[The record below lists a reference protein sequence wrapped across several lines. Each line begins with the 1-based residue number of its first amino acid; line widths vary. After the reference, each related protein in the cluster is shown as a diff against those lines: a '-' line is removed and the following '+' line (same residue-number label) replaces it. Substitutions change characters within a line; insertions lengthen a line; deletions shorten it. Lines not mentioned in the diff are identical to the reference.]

1 MGGRLMVMVPPMG
14 NTDAVV
20 NAKVVIPVV
29 VRCATLSPAASVS
42 DALVTCPPIAGDT
55 LDELATS
62 ALVATVKPVET
73 DSLGAPVVSCPAAN
87 VMICAPA
94 GSVAVAVVHTM
105 VRVAGVIAHPDNVA
119 RPDPVG
125 SAPTGVAGPVK

>member
-1 MGGRLMVMVPPMG
+1 M
-14 NTDAVV
+14 
-20 NAKVVIPVV
+20 
-29 VRCATLSPAASVS
+29 
-42 DALVTCPPIAGDT
+42 
-55 LDELATS
+55 TS
-62 ALVATVKPVET
+62 A
-73 DSLGAPVVSCPAAN
+73 SLGAPVVSCPAAN

>member
-1 MGGRLMVMVPPMG
+1 MQSAEKSTTMNSLNASKLVPTETFPEKG
-14 NTDAVV
+14 TLEL
-20 NAKVVIPVV
+20 PV
-29 VRCATLSPAASVS
+29 T
-42 DALVTCPPIAGDT
+42 
-55 LDELATS
+55 
-62 ALVATVKPVET
+62 
-73 DSLGAPVVSCPAAN
+73 SCPFAN

-119 RPDPVG
+119 RPDTAV